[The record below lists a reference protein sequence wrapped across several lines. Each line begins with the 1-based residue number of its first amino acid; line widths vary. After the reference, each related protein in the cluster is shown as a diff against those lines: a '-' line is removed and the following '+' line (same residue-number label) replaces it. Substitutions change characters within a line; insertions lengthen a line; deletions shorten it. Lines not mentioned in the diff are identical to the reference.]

1 MMSLNPQ
8 ISRNGSIYPAG
19 MTLLGAVLL
28 IMLGLG
34 FEAIQFGWAH
44 LLPHGVWL
52 FSVIL
57 PGLWNMLAVQWN
69 DPTWRELVKIAPLA
83 LIAAG
88 TLILLGQRRMQVR
101 EREDAPRAGGSL
113 DA

>member
-1 MMSLNPQ
+1 MMSLNPR
-8 ISRNGSIYPAG
+8 ISGNGSIYPAR
-19 MTLLGAVLL
+19 MTLLGAILL
-28 IMLGLG
+28 IVLGLG
-34 FEAIQFGWAH
+34 FEAVEFGWAH
-44 LLPHGVWL
+44 LLPHGIWL

-69 DPTWRELVKIAPLA
+69 DPAGRELVKIAPLA

-88 TLILLGQRRMQVR
+88 TLILLGHKRMQVR
-101 EREDAPRAGGSL
+101 ERADAPRTGGSL